1 MKKFIFNLLPYYLT
15 ILGGQKV
22 CKSES
27 YKVVTLL
34 FSTYYLSYYQP
45 TTVSYDIFINRWN
58 VLKINHLQRL

>member
-1 MKKFIFNLLPYYLT
+1 MKKFIFNLLPYYL
-15 ILGGQKV
+15 IVLGGQKV
-22 CKSES
+22 YKSES

-34 FSTYYLSYYQP
+34 FLSYYLSYYQP

>member
-1 MKKFIFNLLPYYLT
+1 MKKFIFNLLPYYL
-15 ILGGQKV
+15 IVLGGQKV

-34 FSTYYLSYYQP
+34 FLTYYLSYYQP

>member
-1 MKKFIFNLLPYYLT
+1 MKKFIFNLLPYYL
-15 ILGGQKV
+15 IVLGGQKV
-22 CKSES
+22 CESES

-34 FSTYYLSYYQP
+34 FLTYYLSYYQP